1 MKIKSIEFKNHKVL
15 KDLKLDFD
23 TSGHINDISLLI
35 GENGCGKTIILEEIF
50 KIFSGGIIIWN
61 DGVDRLITIMFTPE
75 EKVALSLPSEI
86 ISFEYKQGNGDGWNK
101 IKVFD
106 SNHEDATPLLMP
118 KLQNGEINGYLKCM
132 YSAVEINFATQPIDS
147 VKATNIENEDK
158 PKSKSKPD
166 LAHEIA
172 QLLVDIKAQD
182 AAESDKWMREHQNTN
197 ADVPVVE
204 GKLDRFKKAYK
215 KMFDGKELCDIRPEG
230 GFQKIMFKNNDGDEF
245 DIDNLSSGEKQVVYR
260 IGYLLRNLNNLS
272 GGIVLIDEPELSLHP
287 RWQIKYIDFLKDVF
301 SGTGIINVQ
310 FIIATHSPYLL
321 KNSLV
326 GVGVYIF
333 SKNGNN
339 INIEKPKENSWS
351 LFKNGPT
358 LGEINYYAF
367 KISTAEFHNE
377 LYGYIQEKTGN
388 SHEPEIENYFLSKLI
403 DIDRP
408 WIRSNNGVAQSPYNV
423 SLMTYIR
430 NSIHHPENTFNADF
444 TPNDLKSSIEKMII
458 IMEQDPLFT

>member
-23 TSGHINDISLLI
+23 TLGNVNDISLLI
-35 GENGCGKTIILEEIF
+35 GENGCGKTIILDEIF
-50 KIFSGGIIIWN
+50 KIFSGGIVNWN
-61 DGVDRLITIMFTPE
+61 DDVDRLITIMFSPE
-75 EKVALSLPSEI
+75 EKVVLSLPSEI
-86 ISFEYKQGNGDGWNK
+86 ILFEYKLENGGGWDRIK
-101 IKVFD
+101 IFD
-106 SNHEDATPLLMP
+106 NNHENITQLLMP
-118 KLQNGEINGYLKCM
+118 KLHNGEINGYLKCM

-158 PKSKSKPD
+158 PRSKSKPD
-166 LAHEIA
+166 LAREIA

-197 ADVPVVE
+197 ADIPAVE
-204 GKLDRFKKAYK
+204 GKLDRFKNAYK

-230 GFQKIMFKNNDGDEF
+230 GFQKIMFKNNNGDEF

-272 GGIVLIDEPELSLHP
+272 GGVVLIDEPELSLHP

-301 SGTGIINVQ
+301 GGSGIINVQ

-321 KNSLV
+321 KNSLI
-326 GVGVYIF
+326 GVGVFIF
-333 SKNGNN
+333 SKNDNN
-339 INIEKPKENSWS
+339 INIEKPKEESWS

-367 KISTAEFHNE
+367 KMPTAEFHNE
-377 LYGYIQEKTGN
+377 LYGYLQEKTGN
-388 SHEPEIENYFLSKLI
+388 LHEADIESYFLSKSINTDKL
-403 DIDRP
+403 
-408 WIRSNNGVAQSPYNV
+408 WIRSNSGIAQSQYNV

-444 TPNDLKSSIEKMII
+444 TLNDLKNSIEKMIT
-458 IMEQDPLFT
+458 IMKQDPLFT